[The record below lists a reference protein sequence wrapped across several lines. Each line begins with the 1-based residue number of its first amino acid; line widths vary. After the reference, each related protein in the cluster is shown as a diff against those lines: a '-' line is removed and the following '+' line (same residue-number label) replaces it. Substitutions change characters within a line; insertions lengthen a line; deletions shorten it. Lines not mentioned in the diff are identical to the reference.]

1 LTLSTVTVDD
11 TLCTRVRDA
20 VRTLREAEFAVREAV
35 AALDASDVVAL
46 SGYRSTVRLVGDL
59 ARVDQV
65 VAKRWVGQAK
75 LVSERVAFSGE
86 PLEPGLPATA
96 AVFADG
102 TVGADHVRVI
112 ERAMDAVA
120 RVPDLGPDVVVD
132 AEAML
137 AAHATQLC
145 PRGVERAATRLLAH
159 LDPDGV
165 APLDPPGLEDE
176 VSVSTSRRD
185 GSLALAARIHGAG
198 DAELIREVLDALS
211 VPAGPDDSRP
221 LGARRADALL
231 ELFTQAA
238 APTGIAEPEP
248 APDAAPDPQPEPV
261 TEEPV
266 TEEPVT
272 EDVGP
277 VSTPGRPLL
286 TVTIDHEWLRL
297 QVGHGLLDSDA
308 AISPGEARRL
318 ACDAGIV
325 SMVLGSRSQPLD
337 VGRLSY
343 TIPDGM
349 RRAVHA
355 RDRGCTFPGCT
366 RRPRR
371 CQVHHARHWIDGGPT
386 QLDNLTLQCRF
397 HHQLIHH
404 DQWEIH
410 TREGR
415 PWFVPPAW
423 IDPTRTPRPGGPH
436 PPEE

>member
-1 LTLSTVTVDD
+1 MSMVTVDD

-35 AALDASDVVAL
+35 AALDGSDVVAL
-46 SGYRSTVRLVGDL
+46 SGYWSTVRLVGDL

-75 LVSERVAFSGE
+75 LVSERSAFSGE

-221 LGARRADALL
+221 VGARRARRRCWNCSPRPRHPPGSPNPN
-231 ELFTQAA
+231 QP
-238 APTGIAEPEP
+238 PTSHR
-248 APDAAPDPQPEPV
+248 
-261 TEEPV
+261 T
-266 TEEPVT
+266 
-272 EDVGP
+272 
-277 VSTPGRPLL
+277 R
-286 TVTIDHEWLRL
+286 
-297 QVGHGLLDSDA
+297 
-308 AISPGEARRL
+308 SP
-318 ACDAGIV
+318 
-325 SMVLGSRSQPLD
+325 SRSPRNRSPRSRSPRMW
-337 VGRLSY
+337 GRC
-343 TIPDGM
+343 
-349 RRAVHA
+349 RR
-355 RDRGCTFPGCT
+355 RGG
-366 RRPRR
+366 R
-371 CQVHHARHWIDGGPT
+371 C
-386 QLDNLTLQCRF
+386 
-397 HHQLIHH
+397 
-404 DQWEIH
+404 
-410 TREGR
+410 
-415 PWFVPPAW
+415 
-423 IDPTRTPRPGGPH
+423 
-436 PPEE
+436 